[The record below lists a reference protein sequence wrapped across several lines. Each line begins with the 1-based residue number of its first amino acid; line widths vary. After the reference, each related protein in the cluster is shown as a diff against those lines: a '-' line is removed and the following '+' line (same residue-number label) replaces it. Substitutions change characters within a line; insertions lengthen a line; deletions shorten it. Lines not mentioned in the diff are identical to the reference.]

1 VNIRADV
8 QTLDPGPK
16 LEFWELDATE
26 IGGGIVRFQGHNDG
40 IVFWQGNEYAPW
52 PITGEGF
59 ARTSDQQ
66 PQPKL
71 VVGNVDG
78 SISQLCMLYEDMVGA
93 RIVRRRTFAKYLDA
107 VNFPAGPIITP
118 GGGQFES
125 AASISDWTITVGNV
139 SALGDGKLRIGR
151 PGGVS
156 AIHFT
161 FESEA
166 DKLYDLTM
174 FVLDEGG
181 TPGATIRA
189 GTSLNGSQLGLVG
202 IAAGGGGGFQFM
214 GTGGTV
220 FVQVFRNGTSNQAVV
235 DYVNLRLAG
244 GNPTADPNQ
253 EFPPEMWFIERK
265 SAEAPEAVEFELA
278 SALDFLGKK
287 LPGRQIIAGQCPA
300 EFVYRG
306 ENCGYAGPPVAD
318 INDVPTDDPLL
329 DRCGKRLRSC
339 KLRQWPDGVL
349 NYGGYPAAGLVRT

>member
-1 VNIRADV
+1 MNIRADV

-40 IVFWQGNEYAPW
+40 VIFWQGNEYAPW

-107 VNFPAGPIITP
+107 VNFPAGPVITP
-118 GGGQFES
+118 GGGSFDT
-125 AASISDWTITVGNV
+125 ADSISQWTILSGTVT
-139 SALGDGKLRIGR
+139 AIGDGKLRLGQ
-151 PGGVS
+151 PGVS
-156 AIHFT
+156 SAIYFS
-161 FESEA
+161 FDSVA
-166 DKLYDLTM
+166 GVVYDISAYG
-174 FVLDEGG
+174 DAGG
-181 TPGATIRA
+181 NSVQLRIGTTISAFDIGIFSIPVGAGVGAQFA
-189 GTSLNGSQLGLVG
+189 GTGEKIYIELRRNSITIQAIVDFVYLRK
-202 IAAGGGGGFQFM
+202 AA
-214 GTGGTV
+214 
-220 FVQVFRNGTSNQAVV
+220 
-235 DYVNLRLAG
+235 

-306 ENCGYAGPPVAD
+306 ENCGYTGPPVAD